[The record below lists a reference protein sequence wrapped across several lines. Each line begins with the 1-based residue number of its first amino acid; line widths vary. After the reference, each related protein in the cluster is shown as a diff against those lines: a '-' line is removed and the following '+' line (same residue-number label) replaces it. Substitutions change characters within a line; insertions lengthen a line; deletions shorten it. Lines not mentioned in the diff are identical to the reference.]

1 MDKNEQKNSPDD
13 SKPSREEDH
22 GFYFFPN
29 RKEGQGKVKEDGF
42 IDNLKKGIHSTD
54 YARCVMNSRACAETS
69 M

>member
-42 IDNLKKGIHSTD
+42 IDNLKKGIH
-54 YARCVMNSRACAETS
+54 RTS
-69 M
+69 GSGGDKMEKISGPENF